1 MDGRRARR
9 PVTVTSFPD
18 VEVVTEKTER
28 YWLVTKIAEA
38 GEIAKEHDPRG
49 G

>member
-1 MDGRRARR
+1 LVAPGDAH
-9 PVTVTSFPD
+9 VVSD

-38 GEIAKEHDPRG
+38 GEIAKQRDPRSH
-49 G
+49 